1 MTPPT
6 DTDSRP
12 GGLRADP
19 DTLAWLQHAAPN
31 RAARTHKQ
39 QRDAER
45 VRIRLD
51 VPPLIKDVLERVAA
65 DLGTSSSQAGAYLL
79 ATALIAYLQDQ
90 PEVPCVPSRSPR
102 VAASVDLGPVLEALA
117 NSAEASKWV
126 E

>member
-1 MTPPT
+1 MQRQP
-6 DTDSRP
+6 
-12 GGLRADP
+12 DP
-19 DTLAWLQHAAPN
+19 LDGTIQTHDHGSMSVA
-31 RAARTHKQ
+31 RAAHLFK
-39 QRDAER
+39 
-45 VRIRLD
+45 LD
-51 VPPLIKDVLERVAA
+51 EILERVAA